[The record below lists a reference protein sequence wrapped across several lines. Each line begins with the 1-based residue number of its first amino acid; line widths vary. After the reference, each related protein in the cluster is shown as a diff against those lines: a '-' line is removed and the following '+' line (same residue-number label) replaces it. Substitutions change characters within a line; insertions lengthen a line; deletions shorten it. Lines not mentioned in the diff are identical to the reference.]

1 MRDENQHGDIT
12 RRIHLPDD
20 NDNADNSN
28 IHRNINSI
36 GIASQQYDD
45 GRTYSY
51 SVRFQQLINN
61 TKDLHP
67 IFNETHN
74 NATQST
80 SPTMDYN
87 PNDISSNKEHNDD
100 TIFDDLTRGFTFAAL
115 FCLSLYCLHK
125 CCCYTCIKCGCCP
138 DERIVQARMRKL
150 RLMKKRSYHPNATI
164 NGDDGRPPLDT
175 RKWAAWMMAHRGNVD
190 TAEDGGY
197 YYSAVVPGGG
207 SNDDDD
213 GIWDANTDDGS
224 TAWDDETGFIDFGD
238 TATSPTDT
246 GGLELAC
253 RSSSNSS
260 KSRSAIPELEYGEGE
275 ELEDE
280 SHDSRLFDVDDGGKG
295 VNREADKF
303 FTGGGRRRG
312 QENGGNNGIGQ
323 AGRIKDRAVVV
334 ADRNNM
340 TVGES
345 NEHCMTEQSFFEA
358 MQQPLSGRND
368 AGSILVNGSE
378 GGDAIN
384 VSVTM
389 PHDTTPM
396 VDAGNWEREND
407 EDIELMEM
415 DSDNIDADDR
425 GYDEE
430 TDLLGL
436 RSDSPPPLDLEEMS
450 RIEKKLIEDMENA
463 KPF

>member
-1 MRDENQHGDIT
+1 VKDENQHGDIT

-51 SVRFQQLINN
+51 SVRFQELINN
-61 TKDLHP
+61 TNNLHP

-80 SPTMDYN
+80 STTMDYN
-87 PNDISSNKEHNDD
+87 PNNISSNKENNDD

-138 DERIVQARMRKL
+138 DERVLQARMRKL
-150 RLMKKRSYHPNATI
+150 RLMKKRSYHPSATV
-164 NGDDGRPPLDT
+164 NGGDGSPPLDT
-175 RKWAAWMMAHRGNVD
+175 RKWAAWIMAHGGNVD
-190 TAEDGGY
+190 TAEDSGY
-197 YYSAVVPGGG
+197 YYSAVVPGG
-207 SNDDDD
+207 SNDDDG

-224 TAWDDETGFIDFGD
+224 TAWDDETGFVDFD
-238 TATSPTDT
+238 ETATTTTDT
-246 GGLELAC
+246 GGLELAV
-253 RSSSNSS
+253 RSSNNS
-260 KSRSAIPELEYGEGE
+260 KSKNAIPELEYGEGD

-280 SHDSRLFDVDDGGKG
+280 SHDSRLFDADDGGKG

-303 FTGGGRRRG
+303 FTGGGRRGGR
-312 QENGGNNGIGQ
+312 ENGGNHGIGQ
-323 AGRIKDRAVVV
+323 AGRIKHKAVV
-334 ADRNNM
+334 AAHRNEKSFGDIDQNQH
-340 TVGES
+340 S
-345 NEHCMTEQSFFEA
+345 ISEQSFFEA
-358 MQQPLSGRND
+358 MQQPPLSGRND
-368 AGSILVNGSE
+368 AGFIVHGSD
-378 GGDAIN
+378 GSCAIR
-384 VSVTM
+384 VSATM
-389 PHDTTPM
+389 PQDTAPT

-407 EDIELMEM
+407 EDIEVMEM
-415 DSDNIDADDR
+415 DSDNVDADDR

-463 KPF
+463 KPY